1 MKSAKLD
8 LIVVI
13 LTTMTGFLCFPALG
27 ESFSITYHLN
37 GGENHPEN
45 PETFLTDVLPL
56 SLENPKKSGY
66 NFEGWYNNQLYN
78 GEPLTELN
86 EPTDIELW
94 AKWSDAIVYQIN
106 YRNAEGT
113 THDNPTTFTVND
125 LPIQL
130 NSASKQGFSFKG
142 WVKDKAADYIAYYKF
157 NGNTNDETGNY
168 NATNHGA
175 VLTTGITSEPN
186 SAYYFDG
193 GVRYIDTNTNFNFTD
208 AFSFSF
214 WTKLESYGPASQ
226 AGILVV
232 QGANY
237 GNENTAN
244 DFSISS
250 NIHEGGRI
258 VFGIKDG
265 GVTASTNVPLNTW
278 LHVVATW
285 EKGVERSLYINGELK
300 STGNSPGGIS
310 YHNNLTCRFGAWNWD
325 GWHEKHQ
332 MQGKLDLMRIY
343 DYALSPAQITI
354 INHLEQGLWVD
365 EGNIELI
372 TEVGDIELTAAFEIA
387 TNVDQLKKDNKTV
400 IYPNPASDQLNIETE
415 RSNVVTTFIIL
426 NSQGITMLT
435 GEFMSKTSINIS
447 QLEQGIYYIKLS
459 SEDESEVLKF
469 IKK

>member
-1 MKSAKLD
+1 MKSTKLN

-13 LTTMTGFLCFPALG
+13 LTTMTGFICFPALG
-27 ESFSITYHLN
+27 ESISITYQLN

-45 PETFLTDVLPL
+45 PEHFIADDLPL
-56 SLENPKKSGY
+56 LLKNPKKAGY
-66 NFEGWYNNQLYN
+66 NFQGWYNNQLFE
-78 GEPLTELN
+78 GESVEIIN
-86 EPTDIELW
+86 EANNIELW

-106 YRNAEGT
+106 YRNVEGV
-113 THDNPTTFTVND
+113 THDNPATFTVYD

-142 WVKDKAADYIAYYKF
+142 WIRDAANDYLAYYKF
-157 NGNTNDETGNY
+157 NGNANDETGNHD
-168 NATNHGA
+168 ATNNGA
-175 VLTTGITSEPN
+175 TLTTGITNEPN

-193 GVRYIDTNTNFNFTD
+193 GVRYIDTNTNFNFTE

-226 AGILVV
+226 AGVLVV

-244 DFSISS
+244 DFAISS

-265 GVTASTNVPLNTW
+265 GATAATNVPLNTW

-285 EKGVERSLYINGELK
+285 EKGKERRLYINGELK

-310 YHNNLTCRFGAWNWD
+310 FHNNLTCRFGAWNWT

-343 DYALSPAQITI
+343 DYALSPSQILTVH
-354 INHLEQGLWVD
+354 HLEQGLWVD
-365 EGNIELI
+365 EGNIEWI
-372 TEVGDIELTAAFEIA
+372 TEVGDIELTATFEIA
-387 TNVDQLKKDNKTV
+387 TTVDQLQKVNKTV
-400 IYPNPASDQLNIETE
+400 IYPNPTSNQLSIDTE
-415 RSNVVTTFIIL
+415 RDDVVTTFIIL
-426 NSQGITMLT
+426 NLQGITMLK
-435 GEFMSKTSINIS
+435 GEFVSKTSIDLS
-447 QLEQGIYYIKLS
+447 QLEQGLYYIKLS
-459 SEDESEVLKF
+459 TQEESEVLKF